1 MPATLPPT
9 PPTTPESLSP
19 HRRGLLIA
27 SAWSIP
33 AVALSVAAPA
43 FAASADTVSAR
54 MSDPEVQRNGTTT
67 LTVTVLDGN
76 CAPRVGRAV
85 SLQVSGSGVT
95 VDPVTGSTDAQG
107 IFTSTVRVASDAQ
120 TGTRSI
126 GVATA
131 DGSTA
136 TSLTV
141 AGPLMLIVSPTTIV
155 AGASAS
161 ARARIVDAQG
171 SPVAREVVTFEGYGP
186 VGITPMDVVTGADG
200 YAGATVEVDADA
212 VEGAYTVHAYNDTYG
227 SAAATVD
234 VTARLALAVSPT
246 SFEQGGSA
254 TARVVVRDAAGQPAS
269 GAEVTFAVAGDDA
282 DGDPSGVSV
291 SPSSVRTG
299 SDGSAVVTVTAAP
312 DARVGH
318 PTLTA
323 TSSYTHVSV
332 TLDILAPV
340 VPLAISLSPALV
352 GWGGTSTVTVT
363 ATASDRS
370 PAAGV
375 RVALTAAGGDVTLSA
390 AGGTTDA
397 HGQVTVTASVAS
409 SPSSSGERT
418 ITASWG
424 TQTATATLAIDAV
437 RTRITGMTRPHAL
450 AIANTTAYVVDGAR
464 MVVLSTSTNA
474 IVRTAAL
481 PAACYDIAMAGGK
494 MAYLNAGDGRVFVYE
509 PATNK
514 VIATITRPGGG
525 NGSGQV
531 AVNGTKQRVYACLP
545 YDDQLMIA
553 NTQNNTYLTSLSF
566 PRVYGVAVGRGTLTM
581 FVYVV
586 DGDGKLHMILA
597 SDNSVIETVDLGVP
611 GGGPIAVS
619 ADGERGYIAARDGV
633 SSWFIA
639 VNLRSLEVLSTTPIP
654 AAATGVA
661 IAPDGARVYTS
672 SISGTVTAFSTSDY
686 SRLNAFSA
694 GAAVS
699 SIAIAS
705 GSTSAYVT
713 NYDTAAPGVSVVDI
727 R

>member
-1 MPATLPPT
+1 MS
-9 PPTTPESLSP
+9 TTPSSAPSPALSSSP
-19 HRRGLLIA
+19 PDRRTVVIA
-27 SAWSIP
+27 GAWSIP
-33 AVALSVAAPA
+33 AVALSVSAPA
-43 FAASADTVSAR
+43 FATSADSVSAR
-54 MSDPEVQRNGTTT
+54 LGDPVLQRNGTTT
-67 LTVTVLDGN
+67 LTVTVLDGGGV
-76 CAPRVGRAV
+76 PRSGRAV
-85 SLQVSGSGVT
+85 SLQVADNGVT

-107 IFTSTVRVASDAQ
+107 VFTSTVRVSSDAQ

-136 TSLTV
+136 ISVTV
-141 AGPLMLIVSPTTIV
+141 AGPLMLTVSPSTVV

-171 SPVAREVVTFEGYGP
+171 SPVAREVVTFEGDGP
-186 VGITPMDVVTGADG
+186 VGLTPTDVVTGADG
-200 YAGATVEVDADA
+200 YAEATVEVDADA
-212 VEGAYTVHAYNDTYG
+212 IGGAYTVHAYNDTYG
-227 SAAATVD
+227 EAAATVD
-234 VTARLALAVSPT
+234 VAARLALEVSPT

-254 TARVVVRDAAGQPAS
+254 TARVVVRDAAGQLAS
-269 GAEVTFAVAGDDA
+269 GADVTFSVESDDP

-299 SDGSAVVTVTAAP
+299 SDGSAVVTITAAP
-312 DARVGH
+312 DARVGR

-323 TSSYTHVSV
+323 TSTYTHVSV

-352 GWGGTSTVTVT
+352 GWGRASTVSVT

-375 RVALTAAGGDVTLSA
+375 RVTLSATGGDVTLSA
-390 AGGTTDA
+390 TTGTTNA
-397 HGQVTVTASVAS
+397 QGQLSVTASVAS

-424 TQTATATLAIDAV
+424 AQTAAATLMIDAV

-464 MVVLSTSTNA
+464 MVVLSTATNA

-509 PATNK
+509 PASNK

-531 AVNGTKQRVYACLP
+531 AVNATKQRVYACLP

-597 SDNSVIETVDLGVP
+597 SDNSVIETIDLGVP

-619 ADGERGYIAARDGV
+619 ADGERGYIAARDGY

-639 VNLRSLEVLSTTPIP
+639 VDLRSLEVLSTTSIP

-661 IAPDGARVYTS
+661 ISPDGARVYTS

-686 SRLNAFSA
+686 SRTNAFPA
-694 GAAVS
+694 GPAVS

-705 GSTSAYVT
+705 GSATAYVT
-713 NYDTAAPGVSVVDI
+713 NYDTTAPGVSVVDI